1 MSTSVSVRDLRNRGG
16 AIIDAVGRGGSVV
29 VTKDGVPVAELHP
42 LPRAPLSTRE
52 LIRRRRSLPDV
63 DPARLR
69 ADIDE
74 VLDPAL

>member
-1 MSTSVSVRDLRNRGG
+1 MSTVSIRELRNNGG
-16 AIIDAVGRGGSVV
+16 AIIDAVGRGGSIV

-42 LPRAPLSTRE
+42 LQRTPLSTRE

-74 VLDPAL
+74 VLDPSL